1 MSQLSHRIRVF
12 AYRVH
17 EGKLD
22 YLLLRNSRGIDASWS
37 PINGPIGFGEQV
49 ESAVKREVRSDTG
62 IVKSARLIDLDMPSH
77 WLLGDEEV
85 VEWNYGFRV
94 PGSGDSIELDQE
106 RFCDFRWSN
115 FTDAYPSL
123 ILAYDRAAIMRLHS
137 MLGEAC

>member
-1 MSQLSHRIRVF
+1 MSELSHRIRVF

-17 EGKLD
+17 EGHLD
-22 YLLLRNSRGIDASWS
+22 YLLLKSARGVDGTWS
-37 PINGPIGFGEQV
+37 PINGPIAFGEQL
-49 ESAVKREVRSDTG
+49 ESAVKREVKSDTG
-62 IVKSARLIDLDMPSH
+62 IVKSARVIDLDMTTR

-94 PGSGDSIELDQE
+94 EGAGESISLDEE
-106 RFCDFRWSN
+106 RWSAFRWAN

-123 ILAYDRAAIMRLHS
+123 VLAYDRAAIMRLHS

>member
-1 MSQLSHRIRVF
+1 MTELSHRIRVF

-17 EGKLD
+17 AGKLD
-22 YLLLRNSRGIDASWS
+22 YLLLKSAFGVDGSWS
-37 PINGPIGFGEQV
+37 PIHGPIGFGEQV

-62 IVKSARLIDLDMPSH
+62 ISKNVRMIDLDMPSH
-77 WLLGDEEV
+77 WVLGDEEV

-94 PGSGDSIELDQE
+94 QGPQDSLEIDQE
-106 RFCDFRWSN
+106 RFTAFRWLN

-123 ILAYDRAAIMRLHS
+123 ILANDRAAILRLHH